1 MGWKSFKKNKQ
12 MIYIS
17 TGGESS
23 NSGYESAQNYLSQG
37 FKAVELSGGIYDKNQ
52 LKNLKKLL
60 PNLSLQ
66 VHNYFPPPEDP
77 FVLNLASN
85 DQVIFKKSISHI
97 RKAIDFAIELG
108 RPIYSFHAGFL
119 FDPIYSQLGKPIHKQ
134 TINNRAKTLEVF
146 INRVKDLAEEYRESG
161 VILLIENNVLSKRNF
176 INFNC
181 NPFLLVDSS
190 ECNYFMENMPENV
203 KLLIDV
209 AHLKVSSKTL
219 NFCPENMLK
228 ECEKWTY
235 AYHLSEND
243 GITDSNSPVLYDSWF
258 WPHIRK
264 DLDFYVLEIY
274 NTSEDELKKQVE
286 LVSNFIQK

>member
-1 MGWKSFKKNKQ
+1 

-17 TGGESS
+17 TGGDSL
-23 NSGYESAQNYLSQG
+23 NSGYESAKNYLNQG

-52 LKNLKKLL
+52 LENLMKLL
-60 PNLSLQ
+60 PNLNLQ

-85 DQVIFKKSISHI
+85 DQVIFNKSISHI

-119 FDPIYSQLGKPIHKQ
+119 FDPTHNQLGKPIFKQ
-134 TINNRAKTLEVF
+134 KLNDRSKTLDIF
-146 INRVKDLAEEYRESG
+146 INRVKGLAEEYKESG
-161 VILLIENNVLSKRNF
+161 VILLIENNVLTKRNF
-176 INFNC
+176 VNFNG

-203 KLLIDV
+203 KLLVDV

-219 NFCPENMLK
+219 NFCPEKMLK

-258 WPHIRK
+258 WPHIKK
-264 DLDFYVLEIY
+264 DLNFYVLEIY

-286 LVSNFIQK
+286 LVSNYLKKSTR